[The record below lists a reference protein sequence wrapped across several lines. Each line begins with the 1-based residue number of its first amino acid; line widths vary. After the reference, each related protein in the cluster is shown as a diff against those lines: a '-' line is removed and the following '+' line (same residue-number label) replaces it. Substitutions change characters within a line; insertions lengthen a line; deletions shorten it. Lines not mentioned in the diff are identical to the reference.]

1 MADLDFAGQWF
12 GSLVGTSGGFVVL
25 DLDRRANRYTGTA
38 LFMPPDASLPHTAAL
53 IDTGALGPSLRFSA
67 NIFPVHP
74 TERRPLTPAELEEA
88 YRGVAHA
95 TVAELTIKA
104 ANENIIV
111 SYKTDVS
118 DGRGELSRFETGSDS
133 TYKADEICSW
143 REFKNRVD
151 EMRLSDLVWRGQPAP
166 WCLKTSFHRTGRAD
180 LRRYVDEDIPQ
191 LVTQLM
197 PYTDTF
203 LELTSPLK
211 TGALYNLAQ
220 HHGFPTPVLD
230 WTFSPYVAA
239 FFAFRSQRS
248 ADTPSDRPA
257 RIFAF
262 DYVSWPR
269 KAADI
274 TRITLAE
281 PIVTML
287 NLPPLE
293 NKRALPQQA
302 TAMFTNV
309 SNVELFLQGEEQKH
323 STKYLYSFDLPWSER
338 RKALDDLRTMG
349 ITAAT
354 MFPGIDGVC
363 AEMADRLFARD

>member
-1 MADLDFAGQWF
+1 MTDLNLAGQWF

-25 DLDRRANRYTGTA
+25 DLDRRTDRYTGTA
-38 LFMPPDASLPHTAAL
+38 LFMSPDNSLPHTAAL
-53 IDTGALGPSLRFSA
+53 IDTGSLETNQRFNA
-67 NIFPVHP
+67 KIFPVHP
-74 TERRPLTPAELEEA
+74 IERRPLTPAELAES
-88 YRGVAHA
+88 YPGVAHA
-95 TVAELTIKA
+95 AVAELTIKTDG
-104 ANENIIV
+104 ENIIV
-111 SYKTDVS
+111 SYATGIS
-118 DGRGELSRFETGSDS
+118 NAQGELSRFENGSDS
-133 TYKADEICSW
+133 TYKADEVCSW
-143 REFKNRVD
+143 REFKGRVD

-180 LRRYVDEDIPQ
+180 LRRYVDEDIPHLVNQ
-191 LVTQLM
+191 LL

-203 LELTSPLK
+203 LELNSPLK

-248 ADTPSDRPA
+248 SDTPPDKPA

-309 SNVELFLQGEEQKH
+309 SNVELFLQGEEQKNDI
-323 STKYLYSFDLPWSER
+323 KYLYSLDLPWSER

-363 AEMADRLFARD
+363 AEMADRLFTRD